1 MPTLS
6 GKERLRTLTS
16 YAMKLHQILQDSN
29 YKLTQFKQAFIAEL
43 EKQIIETD

>member
-29 YKLTQFKQAFIAEL
+29 YKLTQFRPAFIAEL
-43 EKQIIETD
+43 EKQII